1 MGRRKS
7 VMTRRAKESAE
18 LFPIKEDLA
27 AWLNRLLGVEIRA
40 QNFMD
45 VLDNGVVLCNLVQRV
60 QEVCQQRKD
69 QGLLEQEVKLPLGK
83 VKCHCEAE
91 KRSFYARDNV
101 SKFIDFARALGV
113 QEAVLFESNG
123 LVNHTEPKEVIL
135 TLLDFARRAAK
146 YGIEP
151 PDLVTLENEIDKEE
165 AATAEEPV
173 IVEEEA
179 LIVPDGPPED
189 EVDRLVREIIKRV
202 GYQYPIR
209 RLGEGRYIV
218 EPGKTK
224 LFVRVLREH
233 IMVRVGGG
241 WTTLEYFLVKH
252 TPSKVKL
259 TNYGSAEHVQKT
271 IGVTLNGPDKSKS
284 ESCKINQQLALQP
297 AQRPLP
303 KGKVVSVSH
312 AKSKSVTTSSTRTPS
327 NPRQQKGSL
336 SKTTGKQAVSSQ
348 VGSKPFMKQSIPARE
363 DSKAA
368 KPLQP
373 LSLHSKLANSPYL
386 GRPVRKAY
394 APSCFPSRSKSLV
407 KQQPSRIVLKP
418 QTKLSV

>member
-224 LFVRVLREH
+224 LFVRVGCSTQFKASLNCSH
-233 IMVRVGGG
+233 C
-241 WTTLEYFLVKH
+241 LH
-252 TPSKVKL
+252 
-259 TNYGSAEHVQKT
+259 
-271 IGVTLNGPDKSKS
+271 IGVK
-284 ESCKINQQLALQP
+284 
-297 AQRPLP
+297 
-303 KGKVVSVSH
+303 
-312 AKSKSVTTSSTRTPS
+312 RTYH
-327 NPRQQKGSL
+327 G
-336 SKTTGKQAVSSQ
+336 
-348 VGSKPFMKQSIPARE
+348 
-363 DSKAA
+363 
-368 KPLQP
+368 
-373 LSLHSKLANSPYL
+373 
-386 GRPVRKAY
+386 
-394 APSCFPSRSKSLV
+394 
-407 KQQPSRIVLKP
+407 
-418 QTKLSV
+418 